1 MTADRIVDFQRAAL
15 VAQQT
20 HLEAALLK
28 LRTAQ
33 AELEIQTLHANTMF
47 SLLAQRDRTIAAL
60 RAEILAVRGILGEEL
75 R

>member
-1 MTADRIVDFQRAAL
+1 MTADRIVEFQR
-15 VAQQT
+15 VAMSRQQK

-28 LRTAQ
+28 LRTAT

-60 RAEILAVRGILGEEL
+60 RAELEGLRAIVAGEGL
-75 R
+75 